1 MFKVTF
7 TNFELN
13 KMRLNH
19 IFSFWTFFFC
29 VSLNAQKI
37 SINPSHYFQ
46 NAKEGSINRIEVVLK
61 PASLTDQMIGFKFSG
76 INSASNSNDIEYRTP
91 KIDTLIVRA
100 GDTSASFSFRGKM
113 DLIDE
118 PSDTFLFRVV
128 SIPSGMTLDTI
139 SFANITLSDS
149 TVPPAMP
156 NSPYFR
162 IATIRGKNTA
172 NVPDSIGKRCTVR
185 GVLYGIN
192 NKEVAYKMSICDGTG
207 CIGILSDKI
216 FVRFPV
222 AKEGDSVEISG
233 LVRATLG
240 YGYIN
245 FSGTIDTIF
254 LQGFREV
261 LAPKVV
267 TVLDE
272 STESHLVKLDNLQI
286 VEGEWKTNELFT
298 LKMKNQFN
306 NIFNVTI
313 DNVNNRF
320 SSMISMDKGFLYSIV
335 GLGGQYDTAFGGGST
350 NSYELLPRYL
360 SDIKKIGI
368 AQASIKDVLME
379 DQVLIYPN
387 PLTTKDLLIESKRES
402 KNTIVEIYD
411 QAGKMVFRS
420 KIHLKIGSNKLEI
433 NKMLPI
439 ANGHYQI
446 ILSSEDFYQV
456 KKIAVEF

>member
-1 MFKVTF
+1 
-7 TNFELN
+7 
-13 KMRLNH
+13 MRPNH
-19 IFSFWTFFFC
+19 TLFLWTIFFC

-61 PASLTDQMIGFKFSG
+61 PAPLTDQMIGFAFSG
-76 INSASNSNDIEYRTP
+76 TNSASNTGDIEYSSPTTN
-91 KIDTLIVRA
+91 TLIVRA
-100 GDTSASFSFRGKM
+100 GDTSASFSFRGRM

-128 SIPSGMTLDTI
+128 SIPSGTTLDTI

-149 TVPPAMP
+149 TVPPVMP

-162 IATIRGKNTA
+162 IATIRGKNTS

-185 GVLYGIN
+185 GILYGIN

-245 FSGTIDTIF
+245 FSGNIDTIF

-272 STESHLVKLDNLQI
+272 STESNLVKIDNLQI

-320 SSMISMDKGFLYSIV
+320 SSMIKMEKGFLYNIV
-335 GLGGQYDTAFGGGST
+335 GIGGQYDTAFGGGSP

-360 SDIKKIGI
+360 SDIKKIGN
-368 AQASIKDVLME
+368 APSSIKDLQNE
-379 DQVLIYPN
+379 DQVIIYPN
-387 PLTTKDLLIESKRES
+387 PLTTKDLLIDSKRES
-402 KNTIVEIYD
+402 KNTRVEIYD
-411 QAGKMVFRS
+411 QGGKMVFQS
-420 KIHLKIGSNKLEI
+420 KIHLKIGLNKLEI
-433 NKMLPI
+433 NKMLSI
-439 ANGHYQI
+439 ANGLYQI
-446 ILSSEDFYQV
+446 ILSSENFYQE
-456 KKIAVEF
+456 KKIVFEF